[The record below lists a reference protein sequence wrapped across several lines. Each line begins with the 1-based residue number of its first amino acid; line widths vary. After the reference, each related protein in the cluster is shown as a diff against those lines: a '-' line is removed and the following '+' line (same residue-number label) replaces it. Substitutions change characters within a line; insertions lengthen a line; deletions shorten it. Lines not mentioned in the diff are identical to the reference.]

1 MIRDGLESATHRR
14 PEAFEDM
21 TFAFRLALL
30 LVFAFAGGMLAVLS
44 MASGLESRLDEV
56 YPILVAAN
64 LALVVVMAV
73 MAIAMVAKAWGR
85 YRRREFGAR
94 LTIRLATALTLMG
107 ILPVALVSL
116 VSVQFLARTIDS
128 WFSQSVE
135 GALQSGADLGRA
147 TVESFKLEALNNAR
161 RLALAIETVPDS
173 ELNALIELALEG
185 RPQAEVMVLNTQG
198 KVLAIRSATLFR
210 LVPDLPSPEALSRAR
225 TARQFAIVEPAVGSD
240 PSALQTRALA
250 VSVRKEWSQD
260 PVRMVQWL
268 EPVPT
273 RLAQHIDDLNRGLN
287 DYQQL
292 GLGKQGIRR
301 IYGVTLSLALLLA
314 VFGALSIAV
323 LLSGWLAGPLRA
335 LERATRAVAGGDYPR
350 LREDLVDHELNDL
363 IRSFNQM
370 TAQLKDAQQLAAES
384 EAQREL
390 SLQFLEQM
398 LETLSTGV
406 LVLDADLRL
415 RQYNPSAERVLGRP
429 LDTALGESVS
439 NWDAYGPLVSLM
451 RDLQASGSLRAQHQL
466 ECQISDGSFRSL
478 LVNVARLS
486 EDGGHFGATW
496 VVVVD
501 DIGELLAAQRA
512 KTWSDMA
519 RRLAHEIKNPL
530 TPIQLSAE
538 RLERKLAPSLTPTQ
552 RELLTKSAQTIVDQV
567 SALKTMV
574 DAFRNY
580 ARLPDA
586 APTRFS
592 LADLVEEVMTLY
604 ASDPRVRVDTLS
616 STAQVFA
623 DRGQMLQVIHNL
635 IQNAQDAVETVTQP
649 EVLVSV
655 LVRDGRVLLRVD
667 DNGPGLA
674 PEFAHRVFEPY
685 VTTKAKGSGLG
696 LAVVQKIAQ
705 ENHAE
710 VSLVTLRSEDAQVL
724 GTRAE
729 FSFALL
735 PQVAEN

>member
-1 MIRDGLESATHRR
+1 
-14 PEAFEDM
+14 M

-30 LVFAFAGGMLAVLS
+30 LVFALSGGMLAVLS

-64 LALVVVMAV
+64 LALVLIMAV
-73 MAIAMVAKAWGR
+73 LAIAMVAKAWRR
-85 YRRREFGAR
+85 YRRREFGSR

-147 TVESFKLEALNNAR
+147 TVESMRREAMSNAR
-161 RLALAIETVPDS
+161 RLALAIESVPDS

-210 LVPDLPSPEALSRAR
+210 LVPDLPSSEALSRAK
-225 TARQFAIVEPAVGSD
+225 TSRQFSLVEPVSGGEQW
-240 PSALQTRALA
+240 ALQTRALA
-250 VSVRKEWSQD
+250 LSVRKELSQD
-260 PVRMVQWL
+260 PVRIVQWL

-335 LERATRAVAGGDYPR
+335 LERATREVAVGDYPK

-370 TAQLKDAQQLAAES
+370 TAQLKDAQQLAAQS
-384 EAQREL
+384 EAQREQ
-390 SLQFLEQM
+390 SLHFLKQM

-406 LVLDADLRL
+406 LVLDEDLRL
-415 RQYNPSAERVLGRP
+415 REFNPSAERVLNRG
-429 LDTALGESVS
+429 LQAALGHSLCE
-439 NWDAYGPLVSLM
+439 WEAYEPLISLM
-451 RDLQASGSLRAQHQL
+451 RDLRDAGTLRAQHTL
-466 ECQISDGSFRSL
+466 ECPVADGSFRSL
-478 LVNVARLS
+478 LVHVARLS
-486 EDGGHFGATW
+486 EDSSHFGAAW

-538 RLERKLAPSLTPTQ
+538 RLERRLAPSLTESQ
-552 RELLTKSAQTIVDQV
+552 RELLTKSARTIVEQV

-586 APTRFS
+586 SPTAFS
-592 LADLVEEVMTLY
+592 LAALVQEVMTLY
-604 ASDPRVRVDTLS
+604 ASDARVGVLALDPEAR
-616 STAQVFA
+616 VFA

-635 IQNAQDAVETVTQP
+635 IQNAQDAVERVAEPLIQ
-649 EVLVSV
+649 VSV
-655 LVRDGRVLLRVD
+655 LTQGGRVVFRVD

-710 VSLVTLRSEDAQVL
+710 VSLSTLRAADAQVL

-735 PQVAEN
+735 PHVAEN

>member
-1 MIRDGLESATHRR
+1 
-14 PEAFEDM
+14 M

-30 LVFAFAGGMLAVLS
+30 LVFALAGGMLAVLS

-56 YPILVAAN
+56 YPVLVAAN
-64 LALVVVMAV
+64 LALVLIMAV
-73 MAIAMVAKAWGR
+73 MAIAMVVKAWRR
-85 YRRREFGAR
+85 YRRREFGSR

-147 TVESFKLEALNNAR
+147 TVESMRREAMSNAR
-161 RLALAIETVPDS
+161 RLALAIEAVPDS
-173 ELNALIELALEG
+173 ELNSLIELALEG

-210 LVPDLPSPEALSRAR
+210 LVPDLPSSEALSAVK
-225 TARQFAIVEPAVGSD
+225 TSRQFALVEPASGVE
-240 PSALQTRALA
+240 PWALQTRALA
-250 VSVRKEWSQD
+250 LSVRKELSQD
-260 PVRMVQWL
+260 PVRIVQWL
-268 EPVPT
+268 EPVPA
-273 RLAQHIDDLNRGLN
+273 RLAQHIDDLNQGLN

-301 IYGVTLSLALLLA
+301 IYGITLSLALLLA
-314 VFGALSIAV
+314 IFGALSIAV

-335 LERATRAVAGGDYPR
+335 LERATREVAVGDYPR
-350 LREDLVDHELNDL
+350 LREDLIDHELNDL

-370 TAQLKDAQQLAAES
+370 TAQLRDAQQLAAQS
-384 EAQREL
+384 EAQREQ
-390 SLQFLEQM
+390 SLQFLKQM
-398 LETLSTGV
+398 LETLSAGV
-406 LVLDADLRL
+406 LVLDEDLCL
-415 RQYNPSAERVLGRP
+415 REFNPSAERVLDRS
-429 LDTALGESVS
+429 LHTALGARLSDWE
-439 NWDAYGPLVSLM
+439 AYGPLISLM
-451 RDLQASGSLRAQHQL
+451 ETLRDEGTLRAQHTL
-466 ECQISDGSFRSL
+466 ECPVANGSFRSL
-478 LVNVARLS
+478 LVHVARLS
-486 EDGGHFGATW
+486 GDSSHYGAAW

-538 RLERKLAPSLTPTQ
+538 RLERKLAPSLTESQ
-552 RELLTKSAQTIVDQV
+552 RELLSKSARTIVEQV

-586 APTRFS
+586 SPSVFS
-592 LADLVEEVMTLY
+592 LAALVQEVMTLY
-604 ASDPRVRVDTLS
+604 ASDARVGLGTLDTQ
-616 STAQVFA
+616 ARVFA

-635 IQNAQDAVETVTQP
+635 IQNAQDAVESVVEPMIQ
-649 EVLVSV
+649 VSV
-655 LVRDGRVLLRVD
+655 LMEGGRIVFRVD

-705 ENHAE
+705 EHQAE
-710 VSLVTLRSEDAQVL
+710 VSLVTLRAADARVL

-735 PQVAEN
+735 PHVAEN